1 MAAEMIKGALVSSFV
16 QITIDNLASR
26 FVDIFRGN
34 KSNKKML
41 SNLKVKLLAVD
52 VVADDAE
59 QKQFTDRRVREWLL
73 QAKDAVFDAEDLLEE
88 IDHALCKTQVEA
100 QSHSTATKVWNSLKS
115 PFVSSFKNEIES
127 RMEKLIENL
136 EYLETRSHVLGL
148 KRSDD
153 VGEGSRSGSKLRSTY
168 LPNDSVI
175 YGRDEDKEFVF
186 NWLTS
191 HTPNNLSILSIVGMG
206 GVGKTTLAQ
215 HVFNDPRL
223 DTGEDKFDF
232 KAWVCVSDEF
242 DVFKVS
248 KAVLDGVTES
258 SNNSTDT
265 GMVHKRLTEKLAG
278 KKFILVLDDVWNQN
292 QSKWEEVQK
301 PLVFGKG
308 SRILVTTRDENV
320 AGTMR
325 SEVHLLKLL
334 QEEDC
339 WNVFAKHAF
348 QDDETQQNSECRE
361 IGMEIVK
368 KCERLPLALKTMGSL
383 LYNKSFSEWKKVF
396 ESEISELP
404 EERCAIIP
412 PLASSYIHLP
422 PHLKVCFAYCAL
434 FPKDH
439 EFKKEHL
446 MHLWM
451 AENRPHRRSEQD
463 CHDHFND
470 LLSRSF
476 F

>member
-1 MAAEMIKGALVSSFV
+1 
-16 QITIDNLASR
+16 
-26 FVDIFRGN
+26 
-34 KSNKKML
+34 
-41 SNLKVKLLAVD
+41 
-52 VVADDAE
+52 
-59 QKQFTDRRVREWLL
+59 
-73 QAKDAVFDAEDLLEE
+73 
-88 IDHALCKTQVEA
+88 
-100 QSHSTATKVWNSLKS
+100 
-115 PFVSSFKNEIES
+115 
-127 RMEKLIENL
+127 
-136 EYLETRSHVLGL
+136 
-148 KRSDD
+148 
-153 VGEGSRSGSKLRSTY
+153 
-168 LPNDSVI
+168 
-175 YGRDEDKEFVF
+175 
-186 NWLTS
+186 
-191 HTPNNLSILSIVGMG
+191 
-206 GVGKTTLAQ
+206 
-215 HVFNDPRL
+215 
-223 DTGEDKFDF
+223 
-232 KAWVCVSDEF
+232 
-242 DVFKVS
+242 
-248 KAVLDGVTES
+248 
-258 SNNSTDT
+258 
-265 GMVHKRLTEKLAG
+265 MVHKRLTEKLAG
-278 KKFILVLDDVWNQN
+278 KKFLLVLDDVWNQN